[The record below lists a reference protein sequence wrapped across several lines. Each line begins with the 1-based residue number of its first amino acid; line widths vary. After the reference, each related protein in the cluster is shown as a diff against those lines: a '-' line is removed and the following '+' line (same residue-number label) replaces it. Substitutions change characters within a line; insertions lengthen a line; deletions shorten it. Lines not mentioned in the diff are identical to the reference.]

1 MRIFTGGGVVLNN
14 ECFLCPGTV
23 RGTGQRI
30 MSHLMKRINLHP
42 TYSQELPGT
51 MQCRFVFD
59 LHEKNETDQK
69 IKNFFFFWAVLDLK
83 TDGPMDSRLS

>member
-1 MRIFTGGGVVLNN
+1 MRIFTGAGVVLNS

-51 MQCRFVFD
+51 MQCKFVFD
-59 LHEKNETDQK
+59 FHEKNQK
-69 IKNFFFFWAVLDLK
+69 VKNSIFGAALGLK
-83 TDGPMDSRLS
+83 TDGPTDSRLS